1 MFKKELLEN
10 KKNVDFTVM
19 IEIIYNDLELLKYI
33 F

>member
-10 KKNVDFTVM
+10 KKYVDFTVM